1 MPSCVISQVGADGT
15 PTATDPVVEVPQ
27 LHIFEE
33 NLDSRLA

>member
-1 MPSCVISQVGADGT
+1 MPSYVISQVGADGT
-15 PTATDPVVEVPQ
+15 PTDPVVDVPQ